1 MRSSL
6 SCDFCRRSKIKCVNS
21 GTAPCQKCHK
31 TGNAACVLT
40 RPAPPPPRRNHRSHV
55 TPRDGGSETSSSRT
69 SVVAE
74 TPRPSGHDVH
84 EHIANLSQGVI
95 VKAMHVFTNK
105 FPELS
110 LLHLPSLTDETK
122 SQRSDDTIA
131 LLGAI
136 FAMARGQGAI
146 LNAAWVN
153 DMLPSESYAD
163 YTRKWLLGSIMQPPK
178 VQVVQTLLIMTLY
191 EWGCGNFYQSWM
203 YCGIAI
209 RMMQAL
215 HSQHVGPDRTTNR
228 AGQVMAQAIETRTF
242 WCCFIMDCMINSGT
256 YNPPMLPMSEM
267 SKLKVPA
274 PLSAIEFA
282 FGSVSTQ
289 QGLTEAES
297 PLQAP
302 SPRVLEAPQ
311 SFELLVS
318 GFDVWVKVMGFIFN
332 DGRRAPGMCA
342 PENCPWVIDSPWSIM
357 RSRLESWRASQHSG
371 LHYPKNSVA
380 IHMTLGYGESFIYIN
395 LLYYLSVLML
405 HREYMPFL
413 PTAEMAPR
421 GPIDHPMLQARA
433 PAGWWENSSQEL
445 FQSAERI
452 ATLLYD
458 AEDCGILFLTP
469 FAGFCAYSA
478 CFMNLYIY
486 RFPRMNLGRSSAAE
500 DCLSLCLNFLEKFRQ
515 TWKIGDRWI
524 KTIQSV
530 SLLYQ
535 RATTHQQQ
543 YQGKS
548 RADFEGL
555 HHSIHEFRILDRSDR
570 HMKEI
575 QNAEGGGTGTG
586 VNGNQGSAADNN
598 GNQIPNVNPL
608 LHNFL
613 TEMGSVMDEEI
624 AWSHWLPPLD
634 TVDLS
639 MSTI

>member
-1 MRSSL
+1 
-6 SCDFCRRSKIKCVNS
+6 
-21 GTAPCQKCHK
+21 
-31 TGNAACVLT
+31 
-40 RPAPPPPRRNHRSHV
+40 
-55 TPRDGGSETSSSRT
+55 
-69 SVVAE
+69 
-74 TPRPSGHDVH
+74 
-84 EHIANLSQGVI
+84 
-95 VKAMHVFTNK
+95 MHVFTNK

-110 LLHLPSLTDETK
+110 LLHLPSLTDEIK
-122 SQRSDDTIA
+122 SHRSNDTVA

-136 FAMARGQGAI
+136 FAMAGGQGSI
-146 LNAAWVN
+146 LDASWVN
-153 DMLPSESYAD
+153 DLLPAEAYAT
-163 YTRKWLLGSIMQPPK
+163 YTRKWLLASIMEPPK
-178 VQVVQTLLIMTLY
+178 LRVVQTLLIMTLY

-215 HSQHVGPDRTTNR
+215 HSQQVGPDRTMNR
-228 AGQVMAQAIETRTF
+228 SGDATAQAIETRTF

-282 FGSVSTQ
+282 FGPISPQ
-289 QGLTEAES
+289 QTSQVQS
-297 PLQAP
+297 PLQVP
-302 SPRVLEAPQ
+302 PRRILEAPQ
-311 SFELLVS
+311 SFELLIS
-318 GFDVWVKVMGFIFN
+318 GFDIWVKVMGFIFN

-342 PENCPWVIDSPWSIM
+342 PENCPWVLDSPWSIM

-371 LHYPKNSVA
+371 LHYPKNGVA

-413 PTAEMAPR
+413 PTAEMAPC
-421 GPIDHPMLQARA
+421 GPVDHPMLQSQA

-445 FQSAERI
+445 FQAAERI
-452 ATLLYD
+452 AKLLHD
-458 AEDCGILFLTP
+458 AEDCGMLFLTP

-478 CFMNLYIY
+478 CFMNLYAF
-486 RFPRMNLGRSSAAE
+486 RFPRMNLGRSPCAE
-500 DCLSLCLNFLEKFRQ
+500 NCLNLCIAYLDKFRQ

-535 RATTHQQQ
+535 RATTHQAQ
-543 YQGKS
+543 YQGKT

-575 QNAEGGGTGTG
+575 QNAEGGCLHPGRHPGRHPREG
-586 VNGNQGSAADNN
+586 EAAAAAAGDGENQMPS
-598 GNQIPNVNPL
+598 VNPL

-613 TEMGSVMDEEI
+613 TEMGSVMEEEI
-624 AWSHWLPPLD
+624 AWSHWLPPLEN
-634 TVDLS
+634 VDPAIGLDHL
-639 MSTI
+639 